1 MTTATSVPPLF
12 TELVDDAGLFPPEA
26 LTMAAASTRH
36 RRDKAAGHPV
46 LTHRFLCMSEELP
59 ALLAAVGPED
69 RFRLGLITPLD
80 TEAVYRALA
89 RIADDPRIE
98 LALVEGP
105 LPDGPDPV
113 AAARRAVSVLGAL
126 PEGVPGH
133 VEVPLTGDQ
142 PSVPAVFRV
151 LAEGG
156 RAAKVRCGGLRPE
169 LFPSCERLGAFVHA
183 CVTGGVPFKATAGL
197 HHAVRHHDER
207 TGFTH
212 HGFLNL
218 LLAVCRLVDGGTEDA
233 TVAALS
239 STDTTALVAEARQV
253 SPATASTARNLF
265 VSYGS
270 CSTSEPI
277 EDLRALGL
285 LAKEKAA

>member
-1 MTTATSVPPLF
+1 MTTAPSVPPLF

-26 LTMAAASTRH
+26 LTMAVASTRH

-46 LTHRFLCMSEELP
+46 LTHRFLCASKELVE
-59 ALLAAVGPED
+59 LLAAVGPED
-69 RFRLGLITPLD
+69 PFRLGLITPLD

-89 RIADDPRIE
+89 LIAEDPRIE

-113 AAARRAVSVLGAL
+113 AAARRAVTALGAL

-142 PSVPAVFRV
+142 PSVPAVLRV

-156 RAAKVRCGGLRPE
+156 K
-169 LFPSCERLGAFVHA
+169 
-183 CVTGGVPFKATAGL
+183 
-197 HHAVRHHDER
+197 
-207 TGFTH
+207 
-212 HGFLNL
+212 
-218 LLAVCRLVDGGTEDA
+218 AVCRLVDGGTEDA
-233 TVAALS
+233 AVAALR
-239 STDTTALVAEARQV
+239 STDTTALVAEAHQI

-285 LAKEKAA
+285 LEKEKEKAA